1 MNSINSSQSGVTA
14 QSAPAKTE
22 SSSTQSSSARKLPY
36 QATHQV
42 ELMHLEAET
51 EALLQQLRALKQ
63 RRQIRQDTPPTAAP
77 LPELTPAL
85 AIR

>member
-1 MNSINSSQSGVTA
+1 
-14 QSAPAKTE
+14 
-22 SSSTQSSSARKLPY
+22 
-36 QATHQV
+36 
-42 ELMHLEAET
+42 MHLEAET